1 MQRAATTWSH
11 SPHYICSCVVMAA
24 PTSPLCAL
32 RGEWGGQ
39 QAARRTHGRVG
50 MCNLIALSPR
60 PSPPLCPVLPAPH
73 VSSLLLPY
81 FSPLPISCA
90 PKGGWA
96 GQRAVRRTH
105 GRRSCPRHEGGG
117 EWCSQ
122 RAVRRTHGRRSCP
135 RLEGGGE
142 WCRGQAVRRTPDVEG
157 QGGEEKRQGG
167 CSINLF
173 SLSRFPPLIQ
183 DVSFPPPPSS
193 LPSPSSPLFQT
204 WKGGIPLASY
214 RLTWKGRVVGGGG
227 GGREG
232 GGGSGDGGMEMNAR
246 RVVGMGISVNISTPP
261 MHSPHLSATA
271 PLTHPPHIAPATP
284 GGDTAAA
291 GGDFCPDGA
300 DVESDA
306 FPVHGEGPFRLE
318 VAWVKAVRDGA

>member
-1 MQRAATTWSH
+1 MFR
-11 SPHYICSCVVMAA
+11 
-24 PTSPLCAL
+24 
-32 RGEWGGQ
+32 
-39 QAARRTHGRVG
+39 
-50 MCNLIALSPR
+50 
-60 PSPPLCPVLPAPH
+60 
-73 VSSLLLPY
+73 
-81 FSPLPISCA
+81 FPLP
-90 PKGGWA
+90 
-96 GQRAVRRTH
+96 
-105 GRRSCPRHEGGG
+105 
-117 EWCSQ
+117 
-122 RAVRRTHGRRSCP
+122 
-135 RLEGGGE
+135 
-142 WCRGQAVRRTPDVEG
+142 
-157 QGGEEKRQGG
+157 
-167 CSINLF
+167 
-173 SLSRFPPLIQ
+173 PPP
-183 DVSFPPPPSS
+183 FPPPPPLSS
-193 LPSPSSPLFQT
+193 RPG
-204 WKGGIPLASY
+204 KAGY